1 MKTRFWCVM
10 SEFYDN
16 GTVKAA
22 ITSSERKA
30 KPEDKERD
38 YPRWTAFQDWFDTL
52 GEAENFL
59 TEVKA
64 MEVQEVAA

>member
-22 ITSSERKA
+22 ITSSERKE
-30 KPEDKERD
+30 KPGNKERD
-38 YPRWTAFQDWFDTL
+38 FPRWTAFQDWFDTL
-52 GEAENFL
+52 REAESFFA
-59 TEVKA
+59 EVKA
-64 MEVQEVAA
+64 MEIQEAIA